1 MSEQPRRASVPK
13 REQVRPIR
21 ALVIYLALSLLAAS
35 TVVPL
40 LWMVSTSVKQ
50 PGVPYTDF
58 LPGVPTLR
66 HYAEALQL
74 TPFSRYYVN
83 SIIIAVVVTL
93 GQLSTSAMAGYAFAR
108 LRFPGRDKL
117 FFAYIATMMI
127 PSAVTMVP
135 LFMILTR
142 APIYLND
149 WLGTDYFTSEQFF
162 LGRWFAGVPLGADSY
177 FALIAPLL
185 FSPFGTFLLRQFFIA
200 IPRSLDEAAMLDGCN
215 AFQTFTQVILPLSK
229 PALATLAI
237 FTFMS
242 AWGNFLW
249 PLIMINAEQMKP
261 LPVGLAGFIGEY
273 ATNWPLMMAGA
284 TMMLVP
290 MIIVFFFCQRF
301 FVKGIQLGAV
311 KG

>member
-1 MSEQPRRASVPK
+1 MTEAKYDNLGAVK
-13 REQVRPIR
+13 TT
-21 ALVIYLALSLLAAS
+21 AIYVALSLLAAS

-50 PGVPYTDF
+50 PDVPYTDF
-58 LPGVPTLR
+58 LPGAPTLR
-66 HYAEALQL
+66 HYAEALQT
-74 TPFSRYYVN
+74 TPFARYYLN
-83 SIIIAVVVTL
+83 SIIIALVVTA

-108 LRFPGRDKL
+108 LDFPGRDKI
-117 FFAYIATMMI
+117 FFAYLATMMI

-142 APIYLND
+142 APIYLNN

-200 IPRSLDEAAMLDGCN
+200 IPKSLDEAAMLDGCGP
-215 AFQTFTQVILPLSK
+215 FRTFTSVILPLSK

-237 FTFMS
+237 FTFMG

-249 PLIMINAEQMKP
+249 PLIMVNADSMKP

-273 ATNWPLMMAGA
+273 ATNWPLLMSGA

-290 MIIVFFFCQRF
+290 MVLVFFFCQRF
-301 FVKGIQLGAV
+301 FVSGIQLGAV